1 MRTKSVAKQVT
12 VEQLLKVQELVRSK
26 GEARK
31 LVASL
36 ERLDEL
42 AAKVGGL
49 VALRAC
55 LKFLAE

>member
-1 MRTKSVAKQVT
+1 MRTKSVTKQVT
-12 VEQLLKVQELVRSK
+12 VEQLLKVQELVKSK
-26 GEARK
+26 SEIRK

-36 ERLDEL
+36 ERLDEV